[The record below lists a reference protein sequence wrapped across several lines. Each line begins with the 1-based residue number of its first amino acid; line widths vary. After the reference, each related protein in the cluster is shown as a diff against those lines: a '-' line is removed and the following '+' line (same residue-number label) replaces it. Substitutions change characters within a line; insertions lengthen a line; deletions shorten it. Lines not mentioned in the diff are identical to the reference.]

1 MHYNEIY
8 LVHAYSFCTSYLA
21 TCTACI
27 RPKLHTFGMHWLQ
40 RWHSACHSGAAET
53 LIAGLGFQR
62 ASSCIGSSCHL
73 LQILRVHPLAC
84 LHIKTDDV
92 ISNSAW
98 FQQACI
104 TRGSVRVCY
113 MCDRDLLLSTA
124 LSHDREDCLAMR
136 TLYMRAHRP
145 EVRAASR
152 SF

>member
-1 MHYNEIY
+1 MTVDEHSFPMHYNEIY

-84 LHIKTDDV
+84 LHIKTDNVSSTVHGSLSKHASPEDLFVCATCV
-92 ISNSAW
+92 IVTCSS
-98 FQQACI
+98 QQRCL
-104 TRGSVRVCY
+104 
-113 MCDRDLLLSTA
+113 MTA
-124 LSHDREDCLAMR
+124 RI
-136 TLYMRAHRP
+136 
-145 EVRAASR
+145 V
-152 SF
+152 